1 MYSADDLYI
10 DILLNATANGMPD
23 DPACVLQ
30 RCMHALNNHHNAI
43 AL

>member
-10 DILLNATANGMPD
+10 DLLLDATANGMPD

-30 RCMHALNNHHNAI
+30 RCSNIYIYAPL
-43 AL
+43 